1 MDGDFLVLTISA
13 SLIASFGLLADGA
26 AVVIGAMVIAPW
38 ILPLRSM
45 AFGMLH
51 DPALVCRSLLTLT
64 AGFAITVV
72 LSALVGAEVAARTS
86 PNLLDLGIALVAG
99 AAAVYAKIRSRA
111 VSSLVVTQPLLRRR
125 LWRSQMGLVCLIFT
139 ALYCF
144 HSAIVF
150 CG

>member
-1 MDGDFLVLTISA
+1 MVDSLSFEKLAAEFEADASLDGDFLLLTISA

-38 ILPLRSM
+38 IVPLRSM

-51 DPALVCRSLLTLT
+51 DPALVGRSLLTLT

-72 LSALVGAEVAARTS
+72 LSALVGAELGARSS
-86 PNLLDLGIALVAG
+86 PNLLDHGIALVAG

-125 LWRSQMGLVCLIFT
+125 LWRS
-139 ALYCF
+139 
-144 HSAIVF
+144 
-150 CG
+150 